1 MKNRS
6 LLVALLLII
15 SAGGLFASPIDEG
28 KSIFVSRCAAC
39 HNVNRVL
46 TGPAL
51 AGVDQRR
58 SIDWIVKFV
67 QSSQSLIKSGDKDA
81 VAIYHQFNQV
91 VMPDHPDLTPANIKS
106 IVEYIN
112 ASTQKE
118 SDAPFVK
125 PSKLETHY
133 LPPSLQRDYGMF
145 LIYLMAVGLLI
156 GLLLFI
162 VRMNAIAE
170 MTRKNKEAVPEVE

>member
-6 LLVALLLII
+6 LLVAFLLII
-15 SAGGLFASPIDEG
+15 SGGGLYANPVEDG
-28 KSIFVSRCAAC
+28 KTIFVSRCAAC
-39 HNVNRVL
+39 HNVNRIL

-58 SIDWIVKFV
+58 SMDWIVKFV
-67 QSSQSLIKSGDKDA
+67 QSSQALIKSGDKDA

-91 VMPDHPDLTPANIKS
+91 VMPDHGDLTPDNIKS

-125 PSKLETHY
+125 PSKLETYY

-145 LIYLMAVGLLI
+145 LIYLMAVGLLVA
-156 GLLLFI
+156 LLLFI
-162 VRMNAIAE
+162 VRMNTIAE
-170 MTRKNKEAVPEVE
+170 AARSKQVD

>member
-6 LLVALLLII
+6 LLIAFLLII
-15 SAGGLFASPIDEG
+15 SGGGLYANPVEEG
-28 KSIFVSRCAAC
+28 KTIFVSRCAAC
-39 HNVNRVL
+39 HNVNRIL

-58 SIDWIVKFV
+58 SLDWIVKFV
-67 QSSQSLIKSGDKDA
+67 RSSQALIKSGDKDA

-91 VMPDHPDLTPANIKS
+91 VMPDHTDLTPDNIKS

-145 LIYLMAVGLLI
+145 LIYLMAVGLLVA
-156 GLLLFI
+156 LLLFI
-162 VRMNAIAE
+162 VRMNAIAGA
-170 MTRKNKEAVPEVE
+170 TPKKQVD

>member
-6 LLVALLLII
+6 LLVAFLLII
-15 SAGGLFASPIDEG
+15 SGGGLYANPVEDG
-28 KSIFVSRCAAC
+28 KTIFVSRCAAC
-39 HNVNRVL
+39 HNVNRIL

-58 SIDWIVKFV
+58 SLDWIVKFV
-67 QSSQSLIKSGDKDA
+67 QSSQALIKSGDKDA

-91 VMPDHPDLTPANIKS
+91 VMPDHTDLTPDNIKS

-145 LIYLMAVGLLI
+145 LIYLMAVGLLVA
-156 GLLLFI
+156 LLLFI
-162 VRMNAIAE
+162 VRMNTIAE
-170 MTRKNKEAVPEVE
+170 TARKKQVD

>member
-6 LLVALLLII
+6 LLIAFLLII
-15 SAGGLFASPIDEG
+15 SGGGLYANPVEEG
-28 KSIFVSRCAAC
+28 KTIFVSRCAAC
-39 HNVNRVL
+39 HNVNRIL

-58 SIDWIVKFV
+58 SLDWIVKFV
-67 QSSQSLIKSGDKDA
+67 RSSQALIKSGDKDA

-91 VMPDHPDLTPANIKS
+91 VMPDHADLTPDNIKS

-145 LIYLMAVGLLI
+145 LIYLMAVGLLVA
-156 GLLLFI
+156 LLLFI
-162 VRMNAIAE
+162 VRMNAIAGA
-170 MTRKNKEAVPEVE
+170 TPKKQVD